1 MGKSLKL
8 AIVGGDERQA
18 YLARLAQADGHS
30 IRTFALERAENVPRS
45 PDLASCLTGAD
56 AVLLPVPVT
65 QGEICCV
72 RRQASASR
80 TVSRQA
86 PA

>member
-30 IRTFALERAENVPRS
+30 VRTFALERAENAP
-45 PDLASCLTGAD
+45 LTLHRALR
-56 AVLLPVPVT
+56 ARMP
-65 QGEICCV
+65 CCCPF
-72 RRQASASR
+72 R
-80 TVSRQA
+80 
-86 PA
+86 